1 MESILAHFGLSMDQ
15 VDFGHVHHTRYQGG
29 DGRETIVC
37 SQLLSPYPQEKKI
50 PWEGINQA
58 YVLLRVMLLLL

>member
-1 MESILAHFGLSMDQ
+1 MDQ
-15 VDFGHVHHTRYQGG
+15 VDFGHVHLTRYLDGEGG
-29 DGRETIVC
+29 ETTVC
-37 SQLLSPYPQEKKI
+37 SQLLLPYPQEKKKF